1 MSAVIAW
8 TCKRCG
14 HHAEGLSVDEYMAA
28 DAAHDCKP
36 ADELRR
42 AAAYCRRRSGEATP
56 LLGKV
61 ADWLEHV
68 AATWA
73 FQKSSERDY
82 ALAIARATRWEE
94 PS

>member
-1 MSAVIAW
+1 
-8 TCKRCG
+8 
-14 HHAEGLSVDEYMAA
+14 MAA
-28 DAAHDCKP
+28 DAAHTCKP
-36 ADELRR
+36 EDELRR

-73 FQKSSERDY
+73 FQKSPERHH
-82 ALAIARATRWEE
+82 ALAVARATPWEE
-94 PS
+94 PT